1 MEKVEAENPITPG
14 YHKATEPMQR
24 DQQQLVAKTFK
35 FPPKFEKGEKIGEGT
50 YGWVYLSYS
59 KETRKRI
66 ALKHFKDGRVR
77 T

>member
-1 MEKVEAENPITPG
+1 M
-14 YHKATEPMQR
+14 
-24 DQQQLVAKTFK
+24 QQQQQAAAGASGRTFK
-35 FPPKFEKGEKIGEGT
+35 FPPRFEKGEKIGEGT

-77 T
+77 Y